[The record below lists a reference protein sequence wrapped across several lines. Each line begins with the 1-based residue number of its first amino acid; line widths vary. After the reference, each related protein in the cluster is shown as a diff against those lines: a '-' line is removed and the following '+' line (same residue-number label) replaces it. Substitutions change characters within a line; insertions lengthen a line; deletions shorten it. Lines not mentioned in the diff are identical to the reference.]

1 MTDQSHK
8 DAVNSL
14 MNLKIKDALE
24 KINIP
29 TNKEKSKANK
39 LYIKKL
45 IQIVHFL
52 ACNNLPVKE
61 LYPKMVKVLSDEI
74 NEPVIKQYLE
84 MCSKNAVMTPLILGI
99 L

>member
-29 TNKEKSKANK
+29 TIKEKSKANK
-39 LYIKKL
+39 LYVKKL
-45 IQIVHFL
+45 IQIVHFI
-52 ACNNLPVKE
+52 ACNNWPVKE
-61 LYPKMVKVLSDEI
+61 LYPKMVKFLSDEI

-84 MCSKNAVMTPLILGI
+84 MCSQNAVMTPLILGI